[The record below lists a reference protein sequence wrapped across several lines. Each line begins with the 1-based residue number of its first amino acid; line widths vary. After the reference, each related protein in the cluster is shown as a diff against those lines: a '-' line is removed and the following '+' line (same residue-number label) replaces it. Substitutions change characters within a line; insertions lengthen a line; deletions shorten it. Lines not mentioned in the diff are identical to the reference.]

1 MKQIPNFITLMN
13 LACGCLAI
21 IQLASGHLQVAASLV
36 FGAAILDFLD
46 GLVARWLK
54 AYSDIGKELDSLAD
68 VVSFGVVP
76 GLILFALFQDNPDAG
91 LLNPWRDSLL
101 PYVSLLVPLFSAYRL
116 AKFNIDTR
124 QKDHFLGL
132 PTPANALCIASI
144 ALIPF
149 AQDDPAWMLVH
160 QPAVLAGFSIVSAL
174 LLVVEL
180 PLFSLKTLSS
190 GWAVNKGIYLLVAIS
205 IASAIFLGYAAGPV
219 ILFFYLILSIVF
231 PPVKNAP

>member
-1 MKQIPNFITLMN
+1 MKHIPNFITLMN

-21 IQLASGHLQVAASLV
+21 IHLADNRMQEAAYFV
-36 FGAAILDFLD
+36 FCAAGLDFLD
-46 GLVARWLK
+46 GMVARLLK
-54 AYSDIGKELDSLAD
+54 AYSNIGKELDSLAD

-101 PYVSLLVPLFSAYRL
+101 PYVALLVPLLSAYRL

-132 PTPANALCIASI
+132 PTPANALCIASM

-149 AQDDPAWMLVH
+149 APDDSAWGLVH
-160 QPAVLAGFSIVSAL
+160 QPAALAGFSIVSAL
-174 LLVVEL
+174 LLVVEI

-190 GWAVNKGIYLLVAIS
+190 GWAVNKGIYLLAAIS
-205 IASAIFLGYAAGPV
+205 VASAVFLGFAAGPV
-219 ILFFYLILSIVF
+219 ILFFYLILSVLF
-231 PPVKNAP
+231 PPVKHAP